1 LTGRRLCE
9 FRGVHPVIRLL
20 IVDDHTVVR
29 QGLSM
34 LFGTVDDI
42 EVVGTAADGIVALTQ
57 VDALTPDV
65 VLMDIG
71 MPGLDGIEATR
82 RIVTADPDARVVI
95 LTGDTDQTKLQQ
107 AVEAGAL
114 GCLLK
119 DADPEALF
127 AAVRTA
133 YLH

>member
-1 LTGRRLCE
+1 
-9 FRGVHPVIRLL
+9 VIRLL

-29 QGLSM
+29 QGLSL

-42 EVVGTAADGIVALTQ
+42 EVVGTAADGVLALSQ

-71 MPGLDGIEATR
+71 MPRLDGIEATR

-95 LTGDTDQTKLQQ
+95 LTGDTDQAKIQQ
-107 AVEAGAL
+107 AVEAGAF

-127 AAVRTA
+127 TAVRTA
-133 YLH
+133 YLHETRA

>member
-1 LTGRRLCE
+1 M
-9 FRGVHPVIRLL
+9 IRLL

-42 EVVGTAADGIVALTQ
+42 EVVGTAEDGVLALNQ
-57 VDALTPDV
+57 VHALTPDV

-71 MPGLDGIEATR
+71 MPRLDGIEATR
-82 RIVTADPDARVVI
+82 QIVTADPDARIVI
-95 LTGDTDQTKLQQ
+95 LTGDTDQTKVQQ

-114 GCLLK
+114 GYLLK
-119 DADPEALF
+119 DAEPEALF

-133 YLH
+133 YAHQN

>member
-1 LTGRRLCE
+1 M
-9 FRGVHPVIRLL
+9 IRLL

-34 LFGTVDDI
+34 LFGTVEDI
-42 EVVGTAADGIVALTQ
+42 EVVGTAADGVLALNQ
-57 VDALTPDV
+57 VHALTPDV

-71 MPGLDGIEATR
+71 MPRLNGIEATR
-82 RIVTADPDARVVI
+82 QIVTADPGARIVI
-95 LTGDTDQTKLQQ
+95 LTGDTYQTKVQQ

-114 GCLLK
+114 GYLLK
-119 DADPEALF
+119 DAEPEILF

-133 YLH
+133 YARPVATDR

>member
-1 LTGRRLCE
+1 
-9 FRGVHPVIRLL
+9 VIRLL

-34 LFGTVDDI
+34 LFGTADDI
-42 EVVGTAADGIVALTQ
+42 EVVGTAADGVVALTQ

-71 MPGLDGIEATR
+71 MPRLDGIEATR

-95 LTGDTDQTKLQQ
+95 LTGDTDQTKAEQ
-107 AVEAGAL
+107 AVEAGAFAY
-114 GCLLK
+114 LLK
-119 DADPEALF
+119 DAEPEVLF

-133 YLH
+133 YQHQISH

>member
-1 LTGRRLCE
+1 M
-9 FRGVHPVIRLL
+9 IRLL

-42 EVVGTAADGIVALTQ
+42 EVVGTAEDGIFALNQ
-57 VDALTPDV
+57 VSALTPDV

-71 MPGLDGIEATR
+71 MPRLDGIEATR
-82 RIVTADPDARVVI
+82 QIVTADPDARIVI
-95 LTGDTDQTKLQQ
+95 LTGDTDQAMVQR

-114 GCLLK
+114 SYLLK
-119 DADPEALF
+119 DAEPEALF
-127 AAVRTA
+127 AAVRDA
-133 YLH
+133 YIRAGRL

>member
-1 LTGRRLCE
+1 
-9 FRGVHPVIRLL
+9 VIRLL

-42 EVVGTAADGIVALTQ
+42 EVVGTAEDGVFALNQ
-57 VDALTPDV
+57 VNALTPDV

-71 MPGLDGIEATR
+71 MPRLDGIEATR
-82 RIVTADPDARVVI
+82 RIVTADPGARIVI
-95 LTGDTDQTKLQQ
+95 LTGDTDQTKVQQ
-107 AVEAGAL
+107 AVDAGAL
-114 GCLLK
+114 GYLLK
-119 DADPEALF
+119 DAEPEALF

-133 YLH
+133 YAHRTHN

>member
-1 LTGRRLCE
+1 M
-9 FRGVHPVIRLL
+9 IRLL

-42 EVVGTAADGIVALTQ
+42 EVVGTAEDGVLALNQ
-57 VDALTPDV
+57 VHALTPDV

-71 MPGLDGIEATR
+71 MPRLDGIEATR
-82 RIVTADPDARVVI
+82 QIVTADPDARIVI
-95 LTGDTDQTKLQQ
+95 LTGDTDQTKVQQ

-114 GCLLK
+114 GYLLK
-119 DADPEALF
+119 DAEPEALF

-133 YLH
+133 YAHEN

>member
-1 LTGRRLCE
+1 M
-9 FRGVHPVIRLL
+9 IRLL

-29 QGLSM
+29 QGLSL

-42 EVVGTAADGIVALTQ
+42 EVVGTAADGVVALSQ

-71 MPGLDGIEATR
+71 MPRLDGIEATR

-95 LTGDTDQTKLQQ
+95 LTGDTDQAKIQQ

-127 AAVRTA
+127 AAVRSA
-133 YLH
+133 YLRETAS

>member
-1 LTGRRLCE
+1 
-9 FRGVHPVIRLL
+9 VIRLL

-42 EVVGTAADGIVALTQ
+42 EVVGTAEDGVLALNQ
-57 VDALTPDV
+57 VNALTPDV

-71 MPGLDGIEATR
+71 MPRLDGIEATR
-82 RIVTADPDARVVI
+82 QIVTADPDARIVI
-95 LTGDTDQTKLQQ
+95 LTGDTDQTKVQQ

-114 GCLLK
+114 GYLLK
-119 DADPEALF
+119 DAEPEALF

-133 YLH
+133 YAHEVLN

>member
-1 LTGRRLCE
+1 M
-9 FRGVHPVIRLL
+9 IRLL

-42 EVVGTAADGIVALTQ
+42 EVVGTAADGVLALNQ
-57 VDALTPDV
+57 VHALTPDV

-71 MPGLDGIEATR
+71 MPRLNGIEATR
-82 RIVTADPDARVVI
+82 QIVTADPQARIVI
-95 LTGDTDQTKLQQ
+95 LTGDTDQTKAQQ

-133 YLH
+133 YTHRVAN

>member
-1 LTGRRLCE
+1 M
-9 FRGVHPVIRLL
+9 IRLL

-29 QGLSM
+29 QGLSL

-42 EVVGTAADGIVALTQ
+42 EVVGTAADGVLALSQ

-71 MPGLDGIEATR
+71 MPRLDGIEATR

-95 LTGDTDQTKLQQ
+95 LTGDTDQTKIQQ

-114 GCLLK
+114 GCLVK

-133 YLH
+133 YLHQSSN

>member
-1 LTGRRLCE
+1 M
-9 FRGVHPVIRLL
+9 IRLL

-34 LFGTVDDI
+34 LFGIVEDI
-42 EVVGTAADGIVALTQ
+42 EVVGTAEDGLLALSQ
-57 VDALTPDV
+57 VTALTPDV

-71 MPGLDGIEATR
+71 MPRLDGIEATR
-82 RIVTADPDARVVI
+82 RIVTADPAARIVI
-95 LTGDTDQTKLQQ
+95 LTGDTDETKVQQ

-114 GCLLK
+114 GFLLK
-119 DADPEALF
+119 DAEPEALF

-133 YLH
+133 AAHETHN

>member
-1 LTGRRLCE
+1 M
-9 FRGVHPVIRLL
+9 IRLL

-42 EVVGTAADGIVALTQ
+42 EVVGTAEDGVLALNQ
-57 VDALTPDV
+57 VHALTPDV

-71 MPGLDGIEATR
+71 MPRLDGIEATR
-82 RIVTADPDARVVI
+82 QIVTADPGARIVI
-95 LTGDTDQTKLQQ
+95 LTGDTDQTKVQQ

-114 GCLLK
+114 GYLLK
-119 DADPEALF
+119 DAEPEALF

-133 YLH
+133 YARQTQN

>member
-1 LTGRRLCE
+1 M
-9 FRGVHPVIRLL
+9 IRLL

-42 EVVGTAADGIVALTQ
+42 EVVGTASDGVLALNQ
-57 VDALTPDV
+57 VHALTPDV

-71 MPGLDGIEATR
+71 MPRLNGIEATR
-82 RIVTADPDARVVI
+82 QIVTADPGARIVI
-95 LTGDTDQTKLQQ
+95 LTGDTDQTKVQQ

-114 GCLLK
+114 GYLLK
-119 DADPEALF
+119 DAEPETLF

-133 YLH
+133 YARPVATDR

>member
-1 LTGRRLCE
+1 M
-9 FRGVHPVIRLL
+9 IRLL

-34 LFGTVDDI
+34 LFGTADDI
-42 EVVGTAADGIVALTQ
+42 EVVGTAADGVLALNQ
-57 VDALTPDV
+57 VHALTPDV

-71 MPGLDGIEATR
+71 MPRLNGIEATR
-82 RIVTADPDARVVI
+82 QIVTADPGARIVI
-95 LTGDTDQTKLQQ
+95 LTGDTDQTKVQQ

-114 GCLLK
+114 GYLLK
-119 DADPEALF
+119 DAEPETLF

-133 YLH
+133 YARPVATDR

>member
-1 LTGRRLCE
+1 VN
-9 FRGVHPVIRLL
+9 FRGVEPVIRLL

-42 EVVGTAADGIVALTQ
+42 EVVGTAADGVVALNQ
-57 VDALTPDV
+57 VQTLTPDV

-71 MPGLDGIEATR
+71 MPRLNGIEATR
-82 RIVTADPDARVVI
+82 QIVTADPGARIVI
-95 LTGDTDQTKLQQ
+95 LTGDTDQTKVQQ

-114 GCLLK
+114 GYLLK
-119 DADPEALF
+119 DAEPETLF

-133 YLH
+133 YARPAGN

>member
-1 LTGRRLCE
+1 M
-9 FRGVHPVIRLL
+9 IRLL

-95 LTGDTDQTKLQQ
+95 LTGDSDQS
-107 AVEAGAL
+107 
-114 GCLLK
+114 
-119 DADPEALF
+119 
-127 AAVRTA
+127 
-133 YLH
+133 

>member
-1 LTGRRLCE
+1 M
-9 FRGVHPVIRLL
+9 IRLL

-29 QGLSM
+29 QGLSL
-34 LFGTVDDI
+34 LFGTADDI
-42 EVVGTAADGIVALTQ
+42 EVVGTAADGVVALSQ

-71 MPGLDGIEATR
+71 MPRLDGIEATR
-82 RIVTADPDARVVI
+82 RIVSADPDARVVI
-95 LTGDTDQTKLQQ
+95 LTGDTDQTKIQQ

-133 YLH
+133 YTHRVAN

>member
-1 LTGRRLCE
+1 M
-9 FRGVHPVIRLL
+9 IRLL

-34 LFGTVDDI
+34 LFGTVEDI
-42 EVVGTAADGIVALTQ
+42 EVVGTAEDGVLALNQ
-57 VDALTPDV
+57 VHALTPDV

-71 MPGLDGIEATR
+71 MPRLDGIEATR
-82 RIVTADPDARVVI
+82 QIVTADPGARIVI
-95 LTGDTDQTKLQQ
+95 LTGDADQTKIQQ

-114 GCLLK
+114 GYLLK
-119 DADPEALF
+119 DAEPEALF

-133 YLH
+133 YARQTQN

>member
-1 LTGRRLCE
+1 M
-9 FRGVHPVIRLL
+9 IRLL

-34 LFGTVDDI
+34 LFGTVEDI
-42 EVVGTAADGIVALTQ
+42 EVVGTADDGVLALNQ
-57 VDALTPDV
+57 VHALTPDV

-71 MPGLDGIEATR
+71 MPRLDGIEATR
-82 RIVTADPDARVVI
+82 QIVTADPGARIVI
-95 LTGDTDQTKLQQ
+95 LTGDTDQTKVQQ

-114 GCLLK
+114 GYLLK
-119 DADPEALF
+119 DAEPEALF

-133 YLH
+133 YARQTQN

>member
-1 LTGRRLCE
+1 
-9 FRGVHPVIRLL
+9 VIRLL

-42 EVVGTAADGIVALTQ
+42 EVVGTAEDGVLALNQ
-57 VDALTPDV
+57 VSALTPDV

-71 MPGLDGIEATR
+71 MPRLDGIEATR
-82 RIVTADPDARVVI
+82 QIVTADPDARIVI
-95 LTGDTDQTKLQQ
+95 LTGDADQTKVQQ
-107 AVEAGAL
+107 AVDAGAL
-114 GCLLK
+114 GFLLK
-119 DADPEALF
+119 DAEPEALF

-133 YLH
+133 YAHEART

>member
-1 LTGRRLCE
+1 
-9 FRGVHPVIRLL
+9 VIRLL

-34 LFGTVDDI
+34 LFGTADDI
-42 EVVGTAADGIVALTQ
+42 EVVGTAADGVVALTQ

-71 MPGLDGIEATR
+71 MPRLDGIEATR

-95 LTGDTDQTKLQQ
+95 LTGDTDQTKAEQ
-107 AVEAGAL
+107 AVEAGAVAY
-114 GCLLK
+114 LLK
-119 DADPEALF
+119 DAEPEVLF

-133 YLH
+133 YQHQISH

>member
-1 LTGRRLCE
+1 M
-9 FRGVHPVIRLL
+9 IRLL

-34 LFGTVDDI
+34 LFGTVEDI
-42 EVVGTAADGIVALTQ
+42 EVVGTAEDGVLALNQ
-57 VDALTPDV
+57 VHALTPDV

-71 MPGLDGIEATR
+71 MPRLDGIEATR
-82 RIVTADPDARVVI
+82 QIVTADPGARIVI
-95 LTGDTDQTKLQQ
+95 LTGDTDQTKVQQ

-114 GCLLK
+114 GYLLK
-119 DADPEALF
+119 DAEPEALF

-133 YLH
+133 YARQTHD

>member
-1 LTGRRLCE
+1 M
-9 FRGVHPVIRLL
+9 IRLL

-34 LFGTVDDI
+34 LFGTVEDI
-42 EVVGTAADGIVALTQ
+42 EVVGTAEDGVLALNQ
-57 VDALTPDV
+57 VHALTPDV

-71 MPGLDGIEATR
+71 MPRLDGIEATR
-82 RIVTADPDARVVI
+82 QIVTADPGARIVI
-95 LTGDTDQTKLQQ
+95 LTGDTDQTKVQQ

-114 GCLLK
+114 GYLLK
-119 DADPEALF
+119 DAEPEALF

-133 YLH
+133 YARQTQN

>member
-1 LTGRRLCE
+1 M
-9 FRGVHPVIRLL
+9 IRLL

-42 EVVGTAADGIVALTQ
+42 EVVGTAEDGVLALNQ
-57 VDALTPDV
+57 VSALTPDV

-71 MPGLDGIEATR
+71 MPRLDGIEATR
-82 RIVTADPDARVVI
+82 QIVTADPDARIVI
-95 LTGDTDQTKLQQ
+95 LTGDTDQTKVQQ
-107 AVEAGAL
+107 AVDAGAL
-114 GCLLK
+114 GYLLK
-119 DADPEALF
+119 DAEPEALF

-133 YLH
+133 YAHEAHST

>member
-1 LTGRRLCE
+1 M
-9 FRGVHPVIRLL
+9 IRLL

-42 EVVGTAADGIVALTQ
+42 EVVGTAEDGVLALNQ
-57 VDALTPDV
+57 VNALTPDV

-71 MPGLDGIEATR
+71 MPRLDGIEATR
-82 RIVTADPDARVVI
+82 QIITADPDARIVI
-95 LTGDTDQTKLQQ
+95 LTGDTDQTKVQQ

-114 GCLLK
+114 GYLLK
-119 DADPEALF
+119 DAEPEALF

-133 YLH
+133 YAHEAHN

>member
-1 LTGRRLCE
+1 M
-9 FRGVHPVIRLL
+9 IRLL

-34 LFGTVDDI
+34 LFGTADDI
-42 EVVGTAADGIVALTQ
+42 EVVGTASDGVLALNQ
-57 VDALTPDV
+57 VHALTPDV

-71 MPGLDGIEATR
+71 MPRLNGIEATR
-82 RIVTADPDARVVI
+82 QIVTADPGARIVI
-95 LTGDTDQTKLQQ
+95 LTGDTDQTKVQQ

-114 GCLLK
+114 GYLLK
-119 DADPEALF
+119 DAEPETLF

-133 YLH
+133 YARPVATDR

>member
-1 LTGRRLCE
+1 M
-9 FRGVHPVIRLL
+9 IRLL

-34 LFGTVDDI
+34 LFGTADDI
-42 EVVGTAADGIVALTQ
+42 EVVGTAADGVVALTQ

-71 MPGLDGIEATR
+71 MPRLDGIEATR

-95 LTGDTDQTKLQQ
+95 LTGDTDQTKAEQ

-114 GCLLK
+114 AYLLK
-119 DADPEALF
+119 DADPEVLF

-133 YLH
+133 YQHQISH

>member
-1 LTGRRLCE
+1 
-9 FRGVHPVIRLL
+9 VIRLL

-42 EVVGTAADGIVALTQ
+42 EVVGTAEDGVLALNQ
-57 VDALTPDV
+57 VHALTPDV

-71 MPGLDGIEATR
+71 MPRLDGIEATR
-82 RIVTADPDARVVI
+82 QIVTADPDARIVI
-95 LTGDTDQTKLQQ
+95 LTGDTDQTKVQQ

-114 GCLLK
+114 GYLLK
-119 DADPEALF
+119 DAEPEALF

-133 YLH
+133 YAHEN

>member
-1 LTGRRLCE
+1 M
-9 FRGVHPVIRLL
+9 IRLL

-34 LFGTVDDI
+34 LFGTVEDI
-42 EVVGTAADGIVALTQ
+42 EVVGTAEDGVLALNQ
-57 VDALTPDV
+57 VHALTPDV

-71 MPGLDGIEATR
+71 MPRLDGIEATR
-82 RIVTADPDARVVI
+82 QIVTADPGARIVI
-95 LTGDTDQTKLQQ
+95 LTGDTDQTKVQQ

-114 GCLLK
+114 GYLLK
-119 DADPEALF
+119 DAEPEALF

-133 YLH
+133 YARQTQNCR

>member
-1 LTGRRLCE
+1 M
-9 FRGVHPVIRLL
+9 IRLL

-42 EVVGTAADGIVALTQ
+42 EVVGTAEDGVLALNQ
-57 VDALTPDV
+57 VNALTPDV

-71 MPGLDGIEATR
+71 MPRLDGIEATR
-82 RIVTADPDARVVI
+82 QIVTADPDARIVI
-95 LTGDTDQTKLQQ
+95 LTGDTDQTKVQR

-114 GCLLK
+114 GYLLK
-119 DADPEALF
+119 DAEPEALF

-133 YLH
+133 YAHEVHN